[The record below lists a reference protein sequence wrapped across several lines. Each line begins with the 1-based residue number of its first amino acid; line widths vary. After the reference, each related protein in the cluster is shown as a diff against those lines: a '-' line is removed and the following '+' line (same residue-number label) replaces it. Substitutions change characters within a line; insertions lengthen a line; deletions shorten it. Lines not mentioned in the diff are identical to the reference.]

1 MKQFSPVEVLK
12 NSIEQPSNIQYYGES
27 TTYIE
32 IPGIDESEIFV
43 KEWRNNELQR
53 SEIDDG
59 EMISTSITNGEETLV
74 FDEGD
79 KKAYLFSSGNH
90 AYGLSE
96 PKEEM
101 DTMLSELYESHRI
114 ELMGDETIAKR
125 KTFHL
130 LATPLDEKNSDLTT
144 YDIWID
150 KQYWVI
156 LKMQT
161 VNDQMKWL
169 LKYDHIEFNPKFQ
182 EDIFAMD
189 PPEGYTL
196 GSIDDEINAVPISV
210 EEAKDF
216 LGEGFLYFPPNELF
230 KLEKITYQSYDEADE
245 EIGLANISFLYT
257 KNKVPFMELIIIANT
272 EEPEEIP
279 FTDKDTIHIRGKD
292 VSFVEDA
299 SFLSWREDGY
309 LYMIDFFDLSI
320 TKEQIEQWTNNMIHP
335 E

>member
-43 KEWRNNELQR
+43 KEWRNNEVQR
-53 SEIDDG
+53 TEIDDG

-79 KKAYLFSSGNH
+79 KKAYLFSGGSH
-90 AYGLSE
+90 TYGLSE

-130 LATPLDEKNSDLTT
+130 LATPLDEENSDLTT

-161 VNDQMKWL
+161 VNEQMKWL
-169 LKYDHIEFNPKFQ
+169 LKYDHIEFNPKFR
-182 EDIFAMD
+182 EDIFSMD
-189 PPEGYTL
+189 PPDGYTL
-196 GSIDDEINAVPISV
+196 GSIEDEFDPVTISV
-210 EEAKDF
+210 EEAKEF
-216 LGEGFLYFPPNELF
+216 LGEDFLYFPSNELF
-230 KLEKITYQSYDEADE
+230 KLEKVSYQSYGTSDEDLEVAD
-245 EIGLANISFLYT
+245 ISFLYT
-257 KNKVPFMELIIIANT
+257 KNKVPFMELFIIANT
-272 EEPEEIP
+272 EEPEDLP
-279 FTDKDTIHIRGKD
+279 FKGKETIRIRGKD

-309 LYMIDFFDLSI
+309 LYMIDFFDGSI